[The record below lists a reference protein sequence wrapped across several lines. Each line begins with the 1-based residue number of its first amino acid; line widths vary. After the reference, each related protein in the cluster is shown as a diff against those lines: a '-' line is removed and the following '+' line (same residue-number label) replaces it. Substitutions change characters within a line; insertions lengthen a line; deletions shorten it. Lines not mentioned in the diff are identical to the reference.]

1 MYSDN
6 FSIKELEG
14 VNFAK
19 LSGDNN
25 IIHIDK
31 IAGYNSVYGHN
42 IVHGVL
48 IILKFLNKIKFRKNY
63 SHIKVLFTKAFR
75 YNSKIKIRKIK
86 ENKSEISYEL
96 IQQDNVNANI
106 EINFSLKRHIIQNLK
121 KAT

>member
-19 LSGDNN
+19 LSGDDN

-48 IILKFLNKIKFRKNY
+48 IILKFLNKIKFKKIVLILKYY
-63 SHIKVLFTKAFR
+63 SQKVLDTTPK
-75 YNSKIKIRKIK
+75 
-86 ENKSEISYEL
+86 
-96 IQQDNVNANI
+96 
-106 EINFSLKRHIIQNLK
+106 LK
-121 KAT
+121 